1 MKNWPIF
8 APFLLMNP
16 PDKRIVR
23 FIRHH
28 HVLTLSTASE
38 KRPWVAHCFYAY
50 YEKEQMLVVTSDLST
65 RHIREALRN
74 NLVSGGI
81 VLETKFIGKIRGIQF
96 EGILEEPQ
104 DELYRN
110 AHITYLK
117 RFPFAV
123 LTNTRLWTIRLT
135 GIKMTDNRLGFGKKL
150 YWINQDYRQYVSEDL
165 LEKSSSNKQNN

>member
-1 MKNWPIF
+1 
-8 APFLLMNP
+8 MNP

-81 VLETKFIGKIRGIQF
+81 VLETKLIGKIRGIQF

>member
-1 MKNWPIF
+1 
-8 APFLLMNP
+8 MNP

-150 YWINQDYRQYVSEDL
+150 YWINQDFRQYVSEDL

>member
-1 MKNWPIF
+1 
-8 APFLLMNP
+8 MNS

-81 VLETKFIGKIRGIQF
+81 VLETKLIGKIRGIQF

>member
-8 APFLLMNP
+8 VPFLPMNP

-28 HVLTLSTASE
+28 HVLTLSTTSE

>member
-1 MKNWPIF
+1 
-8 APFLLMNP
+8 MNS

>member
-1 MKNWPIF
+1 
-8 APFLLMNP
+8 MNP